1 MDNGIVLADFDNT
14 RSFKFIMIRKFVP
27 VYENVIDFFCVLELM
42 DIIGSCTVFG
52 DLVGPF
58 IFISS
63 KTKRLQ
69 IIKDWKIN
77 CFHLKRQQS
86 LSKLRS

>member
-14 RSFKFIMIRKFVP
+14 RSFKFIMIRQFVP
-27 VYENVIDFFCVLELM
+27 VNENVIDFFCVLEFM

-52 DLVGPF
+52 HLVGHF
-58 IFISS
+58 MFISS

-69 IIKDWKIN
+69 MIIDWKIN
-77 CFHLKRQQS
+77 FFHLKRQ
-86 LSKLRS
+86 